1 MHGARWSIAWELRIE
16 EVFCSGKEV
25 YYAFGLKNSNI
36 SFKAAVNDFLRN
48 TFVTKNIGIW

>member
-1 MHGARWSIAWELRIE
+1 RWSIAWELRIE